1 MLHGDLIIGRKGSS
15 STSAFRALIDAEAI
29 KPILEELLCDPVY
42 GHVLPDTPPEHS
54 TAWRL
59 DHDYIDVSERM
70 EGDESADLTT
80 DGGGH
85 GLHGG
90 LGANHVTVVWELNDV
105 GPEDGGAGTYPR
117 HLPT

>member
-1 MLHGDLIIGRKGSS
+1 MQPLPLRLRSGTSEKRLHS
-15 STSAFRALIDAEAI
+15 
-29 KPILEELLCDPVY
+29 
-42 GHVLPDTPPEHS
+42 
-54 TAWRL
+54 

-70 EGDESADLTT
+70 AGEESADLIK

-90 LGANHVTVVWELNDV
+90 LGANHVTVVWELHDV

-117 HLPT
+117 HLPP